1 MAVSKGADK
10 MLHDEFMFASDE
22 LIAEATAKL
31 SAEKDKNLAEKMILN
46 DEPLEKIEQYTGMNV
61 AALKPIAQMLG
72 KKLVV

>member
-1 MAVSKGADK
+1 
-10 MLHDEFMFASDE
+10 MFASDE

>member
-1 MAVSKGADK
+1 
-10 MLHDEFMFASDE
+10 MFASDE
-22 LIAEATAKL
+22 IRAKV